1 MTGLSIDLTGS
12 GAGAAKR
19 LIAAIIASAKAR
31 GIDQATLAARAGIS
45 AESLSRLK
53 KHGGC
58 RLATALE
65 LARVAGCASLD
76 LTAGSAGQVAS
87 SSAALKLGAGRRRPI
102 RAAELVAALRTGRPE
117 TGHMTH
123 LYGFLEELPIEL
135 VHDVILDEGLDYAD
149 LVSLAGELGAEGET
163 VDWLA
168 EMAGDRVANAA

>member
-19 LIAAIIASAKAR
+19 LIAEIIASAKAR

-65 LARVAGCASLD
+65 LARVAGYTSLD
-76 LTAGSAGQVAS
+76 LPAGSAGQVAS

-117 TGHMTH
+117 AGHMTQAVFSMAATPT
-123 LYGFLEELPIEL
+123 GFVFSGVFGYVTRFTAGNASPFCPSQ
-135 VHDVILDEGLDYAD
+135 DG
-149 LVSLAGELGAEGET
+149 LAGGMRTLATPPLADGA
-163 VDWLA
+163 
-168 EMAGDRVANAA
+168 